1 MHCPK
6 CGQQQVSDDTRFC
19 SRCGLPLSGVAMV
32 VQHNGLV
39 PVVQTKKTFST
50 NTPRRKGLKQGLFI
64 FLLSFLVVPITLILT
79 IAANGEPFGVVIAA
93 VLFGVGGLLRMAYAL
108 LFQSDDI
115 SAGSEFGMGPAIAE
129 PADLHSLPSPS
140 TEAAA
145 DYVSPMGTWRDTNDL
160 KSGPPSVT
168 DKTTRLLERDDRQ

>member
-6 CGQQQVSDDTRFC
+6 CGQHQVSDDTRFC
-19 SRCGLPLSGVAMV
+19 SRCGLPLSGIAMV

-64 FLLSFLVVPITLILT
+64 FLLSFLIVPITVILT

-93 VLFGVGGLLRMAYAL
+93 ILFGVGGMLRMAYAL
-108 LFQSDDI
+108 LFQSDDVT
-115 SAGSEFGMGPAIAE
+115 ATPEFGMGPSIAE
-129 PADLHSLPSPS
+129 GENLHSLPSS
-140 TEAAA
+140 SRQAAA
-145 DYVSPMGTWRDTNDL
+145 DYVSPIGTWRDTNDL

-168 DKTTRLLERDDRQ
+168 DKTTRLLEHDDRQ